1 MAKKPKL
8 VAPAPVIA
16 RAEPTPQ
23 LTPFE
28 RLSKIWLRKK
38 TAAQKVLDDFRA
50 AMLPDP
56 SGKPTSIVAY
66 IEWNT
71 ERLMRAEAFLYLET
85 RGMDE
90 MLAELAPVEGGLW
103 TARDRLEE
111 ATGRAVNELTG
122 LNFGGGE
129 GPWRHN
135 SAGSLANINN
145 LCKCD
150 AKREALALY
159 REMLEVIEEADESVP
174 PAP

>member
-8 VAPAPVIA
+8 VAPAPKVA
-16 RAEPTPQ
+16 LPEPEPE

-28 RLSKIWLRKK
+28 RLAKIWLRRK

-50 AMLPDP
+50 AMVPDP
-56 SGKPTSIVAY
+56 EGKPTSIVHY

-71 ERLMRAEAFLYLET
+71 EKVMRAEAFLFLEV

-90 MLAELAPVEGGLW
+90 LLSELAPVEGGIW
-103 TARDRLEE
+103 RAKERLET
-111 ATGRAVNELTG
+111 AFDKVINDLTG
-122 LNFGGGE
+122 LNLGGGGE

-135 SAGSLANINN
+135 GSSALHNVNN
-145 LCKCD
+145 LAKCD
-150 AKREALALY
+150 AKREALALF
-159 REMLEVIEEADESVP
+159 REMLEVIEELEGTA